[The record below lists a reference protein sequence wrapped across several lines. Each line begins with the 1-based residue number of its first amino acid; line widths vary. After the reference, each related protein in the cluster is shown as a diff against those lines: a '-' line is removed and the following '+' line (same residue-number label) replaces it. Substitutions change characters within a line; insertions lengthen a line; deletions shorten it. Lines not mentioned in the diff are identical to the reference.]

1 MPLIELDRYLIRKGH
16 GIFNL
21 HEFIDAMLGTNT
33 VEEGYAALNDSH
45 HDLNH
50 DNFAGVEADAV
61 KIATSQGLGG
71 LTEEDIAIINQG
83 EAANPK
89 GWFQAFQKAVNAGAP
104 EINAAIKRT
113 NDINRQNAAV
123 ARIPF
128 QEIPEAF
135 QQDMGNY
142 VAVEAWRSPVLGRKG
157 EGSHNQQGALVTQ
170 YVSKLTGKPEAY
182 ARPYAEGLQMLRGEK
197 YPDLKMPKASDEISP
212 NILHSDSLY
221 IRDGQLRSKFAL
233 TVQGIKQA
241 YPTAHPEQL
250 KGMAIQALR
259 SLPEF
264 AKFAGIKH
272 GGGLQFGEHSE
283 TSMQQRSIEQQE
295 TNSNS
300 TDELRNFIHPE
311 MRGHASF
318 KTTGNSEYH
327 TSEPSNKMMKLFAQ
341 HHGWDEETTRGV
353 YQNAYSGKFGNHSNS
368 RNKLMAAV
376 REQEM
381 LDGKPPEWA
390 GDAMMPKDAAIQS
403 PVEGGRFTPSTEIGG
418 GMPMSGSIN
427 TEQPPIN
434 TEIPPIQQVAELPP
448 HIPRLPDPE
457 TPKPNSHT
465 TGANPVPVAQK
476 PPAPPMQSLNAYPSP
491 PPANQNTGRGF
502 MDNLLTRLGYGYET
516 LFPSFG
522 KSEDMSKEQVLKE
535 MLENVQLE
543 IAKKE
548 VVETSVTK
556 SLCSISSIA
565 DVATIAKRMKRSNSD
580 IVSIYHSRG
589 DWENVAKSFKITHK
603 EVQAVKVIFNE

>member
-113 NDINRQNAAV
+113 NDINRQKANAAS
-123 ARIPF
+123 IPF
-128 QEIPEAF
+128 REIPEAF

-157 EGSHNQQGALVTQ
+157 EGSHNQMGALVTQ

-283 TSMQQRSIEQQE
+283 TSMQQRSIEQQQE
-295 TNSNS
+295 KAGGMDNTLLYLHP
-300 TDELRNFIHPE
+300 DHRNATYIKQIQSAAKHYFNEGPKKDAIA
-311 MRGHASF
+311 GF
-318 KTTGNSEYH
+318 KA
-327 TSEPSNKMMKLFAQ
+327 L
-341 HHGWDEETTRGV
+341 HGWDEETTRKV
-353 YQNAYSGKFGNHSNS
+353 YERAKTMTGK
-368 RNKLMAAV
+368 NKTHQLALAV
-376 REQEM
+376 QEQEM

-457 TPKPNSHT
+457 SPKPNSHT

>member
-89 GWFQAFQKAVNAGAP
+89 AWFQAFQKAVNAGAP

-157 EGSHNQQGALVTQ
+157 EGSHNQMGALVTQ

-283 TSMQQRSIEQQE
+283 TSMQQRSIEQQQE
-295 TNSNS
+295 KAGGMDNALLYLHP
-300 TDELRNFIHPE
+300 DHRNATYIKQIQSAAKHYFNEGPKKDAIA
-311 MRGHASF
+311 GF
-318 KTTGNSEYH
+318 KA
-327 TSEPSNKMMKLFAQ
+327 L
-341 HHGWDEETTRGV
+341 HGWDEETTRKV
-353 YQNAYSGKFGNHSNS
+353 YERAKTMTGK
-368 RNKLMAAV
+368 NKTHQLALAV
-376 REQEM
+376 QEQEM
-381 LDGKPPEWA
+381 LDGKPPAWA
-390 GDAMMPKDAAIQS
+390 GDAMMPKDAAIPS
-403 PVEGGRFTPSTEIGG
+403 PVEEGSRFSPSTEIDG
-418 GMPMSGSIN
+418 GMPMSAPVN
-427 TEQPPIN
+427 TEKPPIN

-457 TPKPNSHT
+457 PPKPNSHT

-502 MDNLLTRLGYGYET
+502 MDNY
-516 LFPSFG
+516 
-522 KSEDMSKEQVLKE
+522 
-535 MLENVQLE
+535 
-543 IAKKE
+543 
-548 VVETSVTK
+548 
-556 SLCSISSIA
+556 
-565 DVATIAKRMKRSNSD
+565 
-580 IVSIYHSRG
+580 
-589 DWENVAKSFKITHK
+589 
-603 EVQAVKVIFNE
+603 